1 VNQSTDQIG
10 VGIIGTGYIAATCH
24 GPVVTAAAGA
34 RLAGVL
40 SRRLDGARDFLTNL
54 EVDAATPYDDLD
66 AFLADP
72 GIGLVVV
79 ASPDGLHFP
88 QAEASLRSGRH
99 VLVEKPMALSLA
111 EAQTLVDLAAER
123 GLVLAAGYH
132 LRCHAGHELL
142 RQRILDGALG
152 ALRYLRLAWSFPID
166 EGNWRARSD
175 VARWWSLSAT
185 GTHCLDLA
193 RWFAD
198 DLDDWTRFEPVL
210 NTTRWGGRDESAVIA
225 AQLASGASVD
235 VLASIQF
242 EEYTRLEF
250 FGDRGSAFCDGTLGP
265 EGGGTIVLNGQ
276 PLDFTPTNPFATQL
290 DRVLAA
296 INGEA
301 AGPPADGTVGLR
313 AVRDL
318 LLAEPT

>member
-1 VNQSTDQIG
+1 M
-10 VGIIGTGYIAATCH
+10 GIIGTGYIAAACH
-24 GPVVTAAAGA
+24 GPVVTAAPGA
-34 RLAGVL
+34 RLVGVL
-40 SRRLDGARDFLTNL
+40 SRRVDAARDFLTTL
-54 EVDAATPYDDLD
+54 EVDAATPYDDLG

-72 GIGLVVV
+72 GIDLVVV

-88 QAEASLRSGRH
+88 QAEASLRAGKH

-111 EAQTLVDLAAER
+111 DAQSLVDLAAER
-123 GLVLAAGYH
+123 GLVLAVSYH

-142 RQRILDGALG
+142 RRQILDGALG

-166 EGNWRARSD
+166 ESNWRARSD

-198 DLDDWTRFEPVL
+198 DPADWTRFEAVL

-242 EEYTRLEF
+242 AEYTRLEL
-250 FGDRGSAFCDGTLGP
+250 FGDRGSAFCEGTLGP

-276 PLDFTPTNPFATQL
+276 PLDFTPTNPFAVQL
-290 DRVLAA
+290 DRLLAA
-296 INGEA
+296 INGQS
-301 AGPPADGTVGLR
+301 AGPPADGAVGLR
-313 AVRDL
+313 AKRDL
-318 LLAEPT
+318 LLAGGG